1 MVADLVEEMTTLR
14 PATGLFFKSMDEED
28 LGETGRSWK
37 SDMSV
42 LADGLYDFEAS
53 AASFRDFAGAVFA
66 DAVVWPDLSYIWLF
80 PQLRS
85 PDFCSKTQVL
95 R

>member
-1 MVADLVEEMTTLR
+1 MVVDLVEEMTTLR

-42 LADGLYDFEAS
+42 LAMGFTIL
-53 AASFRDFAGAVFA
+53 GH
-66 DAVVWPDLSYIWLF
+66 
-80 PQLRS
+80 
-85 PDFCSKTQVL
+85 
-95 R
+95 

>member
-37 SDMSV
+37 SGMSV
-42 LADGLYDFEAS
+42 LAMGFTIL
-53 AASFRDFAGAVFA
+53 RH
-66 DAVVWPDLSYIWLF
+66 
-80 PQLRS
+80 QRS
-85 PDFCSKTQVL
+85 PFWIL
-95 R
+95 RERYLPML